1 MMRKHT
7 AVLGWCLALLVSAGF
22 AALGYWQLQRMHSKQ
37 ALLEHAAHVREM
49 PLTLVQALATPHAL
63 AWASG
68 DVRFLPQ
75 QVLLDNQLHAGR
87 AGVRVYQLAAPQGS
101 AGTLLIELGWLPLPA
116 NRQLPTI
123 TPLHGTQAMRG
134 YSARRPRL
142 GLRSAGNGPRRY
154 AADLAGHTPGCA
166 GPAQC
171 LWQARHFVA
180 GVAAGSG
187 PTGRLRARS
196 GDAAEH
202 AATRA
207 ALGLCGAMVRSGRSG
222 IGHRDV
228 ADMACASPPS
238 TRALTPAA

>member
-134 YSARRPRL
+134 LLSAPPSAGLAIGPAMAPAGTPQTWLATRL
-142 GLRSAGNGPRRY
+142 DAPALRSAFGRRDISSQVLRLDPALPVGY
-154 AADLAGHTPGCA
+154 ARDLEMLPNTLP
-166 GPAQC
+166 P
-171 LWQARHFVA
+171 ARHLGYAVQWF
-180 GVAAGSG
+180 GLAAAVLV
-187 PTGRLRARS
+187 TAMLLTWRGRRR
-196 GDAAEH
+196 
-202 AATRA
+202 R
-207 ALGLCGAMVRSGRSG
+207 RR
-222 IGHRDV
+222 GH
-228 ADMACASPPS
+228 
-238 TRALTPAA
+238 

>member
-37 ALLEHAAHVREM
+37 ALLERAAHVREM

-101 AGTLLIELGWLPLPA
+101 AGTLLIDLGWLPLPA

-123 TPLHGTQAMRG
+123 TPLHGTQAVRG
-134 YSARRPRL
+134 LLSAPPSAGLALGPALAAAGTPQTWLATRL
-142 GLRSAGNGPRRY
+142 DTTALRSALGRRDISSQVLRLDPALPVGY
-154 AADLAGHTPGCA
+154 ARDLEMLPNTLP
-166 GPAQC
+166 P
-171 LWQARHFVA
+171 ARHLGYAVQWF
-180 GVAAGSG
+180 GLAAAVLV
-187 PTGRLRARS
+187 TATLLTWRAR
-196 GDAAEH
+196 
-202 AATRA
+202 RRRR
-207 ALGLCGAMVRSGRSG
+207 CG
-222 IGHRDV
+222 H
-228 ADMACASPPS
+228 
-238 TRALTPAA
+238 

>member
-37 ALLEHAAHVREM
+37 ALLERAAHVREM

-63 AWASG
+63 AWVSG

-101 AGTLLIELGWLPLPA
+101 AGTLLIDLGWLTLPA

-123 TPLHGTQAMRG
+123 TPLHGTQAVRG
-134 YSARRPRL
+134 LLSAPPSAGLALGPALAPAGTPQTWLATRL
-142 GLRSAGNGPRRY
+142 DASALRSAFGRRDISSQVLRLDPALSVGY
-154 AADLAGHTPGCA
+154 ARDLEMLPNTLP
-166 GPAQC
+166 P
-171 LWQARHFVA
+171 ARHLGYAVQWF
-180 GVAAGSG
+180 GLAAAVLV
-187 PTGRLRARS
+187 TATLLTWRAR
-196 GDAAEH
+196 
-202 AATRA
+202 R
-207 ALGLCGAMVRSGRSG
+207 RRRR
-222 IGHRDV
+222 GH
-228 ADMACASPPS
+228 
-238 TRALTPAA
+238 